1 MRQRDRPRADHRRRA
16 QGRLRNQ
23 RLSEHA
29 WGVREV
35 PPLERPSTR
44 TQQIRADGSH
54 PGYNSIAFASCRGGD
69 SLFVRLNSDFDLLT
83 PLVGQFLGTQDLY
96 GQAIVT
102 VN

>member
-1 MRQRDRPRADHRRRA
+1 MFAKC
-16 QGRLRNQ
+16 LRWSGLNANP
-23 RLSEHA
+23 E
-29 WGVREV
+29 
-35 PPLERPSTR
+35 
-44 TQQIRADGSH
+44 IRADGSH